1 MMVVSFPVSLHDK
14 GLTPWILHTHHVG
27 IAEVITWFATVSLQM
42 VNKNIFATRVA
53 NRVVQI
59 PAVTPILLHEE
70 TKSYARMKNAAVCVV
85 LNAPLAY
92 LAIPSALGLK
102 KSVPPPFLE
111 NNACRT

>member
-1 MMVVSFPVSLHDK
+1 MDTIV
-14 GLTPWILHTHHVG
+14 TPWTLHTHYVG